1 MLDSIRNIFSIP
13 DLRKRVIFTLLLLA
27 VYRIGA
33 QIPNPGINPD
43 ALETLWNRQAKGSIL
58 GFIDLFS
65 GRNMSRLTVF
75 ALGIMPYISASIILQ
90 LLQVVWPYLERLS
103 KEGEL
108 GRKKITQYTRY
119 GTLLICV
126 IQAFGISF
134 FLQTLKS
141 PGGEIIR
148 AGQKIFVDPGTPIVA
163 HPGIWFQLLCVLT
176 LTTGTV
182 FIMWLGEQISERGI
196 GNGISLIIFAGIVV
210 NFPSGIQGVI
220 NGLTTGT
227 MDILKLSLI
236 VVLMVAVIA
245 FIVFMER
252 GQRRIPVSYA
262 KRIIGRKIYGG
273 QSTHLPLRVNTGGVI
288 PIIFAASIIT
298 IPSTLSGMIKAPF
311 FQGVQRQFGMGMP
324 LYNLLYIA
332 SIIFFTYFYVSIIFN
347 PTDVADNL
355 QKYGGFIPG
364 IRPGKNTSDHIDSI
378 LSRLTLV
385 GAIYLALI
393 AIMPEFLMTGFKVAS
408 IPFIGS
414 FLDRVLPGFVTK
426 GLQVSFYFGGTTI
439 LIVVGVAMDT
449 LQQVEAQL
457 VMRHYDGFMRRT
469 RIRGRRG

>member
-27 VYRIGA
+27 VYRIGW
-33 QIPNPGINPD
+33 QIPNPGISAD
-43 ALETLWNRQAKGSIL
+43 ALQEFWEAQRGTIL
-58 GFIDLFS
+58 GFVDLFS
-65 GRNMSRLTVF
+65 GRNMSKMTIF

-119 GTLLICV
+119 GTILICA
-126 IQAFGISF
+126 IQASAIAWW
-134 FLQTLKS
+134 LQTQSS
-141 PGGEIIR
+141 PSG
-148 AGQKIFVDPGTPIVA
+148 APIVPN
-163 HPGIWFQLLCVLT
+163 PGLGFIFLTVLT

-182 FIMWLGEQISERGI
+182 FVMWLGEQISERGI

-210 NFPSGIQGVI
+210 SLPSGIQSVLSGFR
-220 NGLTTGT
+220 TGT
-227 MDILKLSLI
+227 MTPLRLIFLLILMLAVI
-236 VVLMVAVIA
+236 VV
-245 FIVFMER
+245 IVFVER

-262 KRIIGRKIYGG
+262 KRVIGRKIYGG

-298 IPSTLSGMIKAPF
+298 IPATLANFIKIKI
-311 FQGVQRQFGMGMP
+311 VQDIAQQFNLGMP
-324 LYNLLYIA
+324 LYNLLYVA

-347 PTDVADNL
+347 PSDVADNL
-355 QKYGGFIPG
+355 RKYGGFIPG
-364 IRPGKNTSDHIDSI
+364 IRPGKNTSDFIDGV
-378 LSRLTLV
+378 LSRITLV
-385 GAIYLALI
+385 GAIYLAAV
-393 AIMPEFLMTGFKVAS
+393 AILPEFLITGFKVQTL
-408 IPFIGS
+408 PFIGD
-414 FLDRVLPGFVTK
+414 FLNQNLPGWFTQ
-426 GLQVSFYFGGTTI
+426 GLQVDFYFGGTSI

-449 LQQVEAQL
+449 MQQIEAQL
-457 VMRHYDGFMRRT
+457 VMRHYDGFMRRG